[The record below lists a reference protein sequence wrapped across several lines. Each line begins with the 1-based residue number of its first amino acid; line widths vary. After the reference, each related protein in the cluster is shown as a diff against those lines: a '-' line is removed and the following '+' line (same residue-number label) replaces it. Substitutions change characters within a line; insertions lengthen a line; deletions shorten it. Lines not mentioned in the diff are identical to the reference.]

1 MKLAIT
7 ADDFGLDPAVNR
19 GIVDLARQGAL
30 SSVSL
35 MLHRD
40 ASLEGLSELVA
51 TGVALGA
58 HLVFVE
64 ERPLVSAD
72 DLNGLLNS
80 DGRLP
85 SNWKELLTGLLF
97 RPRWAAALGAEAAAQ
112 LDRFHDLGLSL
123 SFINSHQHV
132 HLFPPLW
139 LVLKP
144 LFAKYPSAFV
154 RFANS
159 MRPGFRKQAMVDLS
173 GAISYKL
180 SAPANPTTYP
190 LGIDAAG
197 HFDHPAAVSA
207 LLRAKLMLLAGL
219 APELVVH
226 PGHEPLTNREQYA
239 HWRYQWEEEAAFLS
253 SNVFLDMLRQQNL
266 EIEFPT

>member
-1 MKLAIT
+1 MKIAIT
-7 ADDFGLDPAVNR
+7 ADDFGLDPAVNW
-19 GIVDLARQGAL
+19 GIVDLARRGAL

-40 ASLEGLSELVA
+40 AALDGLSELAA

-64 ERPLVSAD
+64 ERALVAAK
-72 DLNGLLNS
+72 NVKGLLNS

-85 SNWKELLTGLLF
+85 SNWKELLTGLVF
-97 RPRWAAALGAEAAAQ
+97 RPGWAGALAAEAAAQ

-139 LVLKP
+139 LALKP
-144 LFAKYPSAFV
+144 LLEKYPSAFV

-159 MRPGFRKQAMVDLS
+159 MRPGLGKQSMVDLS
-173 GAISYKL
+173 GAISNKL
-180 SAPANPTTYP
+180 STPVNPTTYP
-190 LGIDAAG
+190 VGIGVAG
-197 HFDHPAAVSA
+197 HFDHPAAICA
-207 LLRAKLMLLAGL
+207 LRRAKLILSAGQV
-219 APELVVH
+219 PELVVH
-226 PGHEPLTNREQYA
+226 PGREPLTNCERYA
-239 HWRYQWEEEAAFLS
+239 HWRYRWQEEAAYLS
-253 SNVFLDMLRQQNL
+253 SNAFRDMVRQQNL
-266 EIEFPT
+266 EIGFPT